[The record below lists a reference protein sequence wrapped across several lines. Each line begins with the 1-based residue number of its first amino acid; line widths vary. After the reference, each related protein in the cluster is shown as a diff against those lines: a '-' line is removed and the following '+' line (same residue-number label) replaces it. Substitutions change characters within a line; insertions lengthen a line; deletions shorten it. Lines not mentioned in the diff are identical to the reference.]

1 MVARTSSWRQPANV
15 PPKSSRLY
23 FGCVIGLS
31 AFSLLAYLWPQTPH
45 IERVQCVIEVTL
57 SPEEIE
63 EGLFKDLLE
72 ESFQACLK
80 KDVLDDIVSLSSASF
95 TQLESSL
102 GIKQTIPTE
111 QEQLGFWLK
120 HKVTINEVGGSTVDY
135 RLVELTGTELR
146 GDLAAILLNQLA
158 TRLTEKLNRKIIFE
172 RLAGDW
178 LLHQQNIE
186 DTLRYRRQ
194 WMGELRGA
202 SGLQAQVLQ
211 QIATQQIPKPTSSPT
226 QLASAKT
233 VTPTTKPPRDRELL
247 LAEIEMRQ
255 EQLLASSNQ
264 HTGPGSPSEF
274 ETRLR
279 QIEQLQQLVGESGLA
294 LPPETSDVKA
304 TRVRVEEN
312 QFYLEKT
319 NPDQVDRSSEQ
330 QAEFIGLIDQ
340 AQDANSQIFDLQA
353 EAESRLKAD
362 EKRTTEIREWINSL
376 SLGSAPSS
384 LQIIKFARQQPRSP
398 SSIPSSHWIFICSVS
413 IIVGGGL
420 STALAFRPMPFQ
432 SSADVES
439 TLGVEVLGVIPAEPT
454 ERESFVAKLKRHESK
469 LRIAAELTVLIM
481 TILVVLS
488 LFQDPRLLPLLLENP
503 FEGVAQAFRSL
514 RSL

>member
-102 GIKQTIPTE
+102 GIKQTLPTE

-158 TRLTEKLNRKIIFE
+158 TRLTEKLN

-362 EKRTTEIREWINSL
+362 EKRTTEIREWIDSL

-398 SSIPSSHWIFICSVS
+398 SSIPSSH
-413 IIVGGGL
+413 
-420 STALAFRPMPFQ
+420 
-432 SSADVES
+432 
-439 TLGVEVLGVIPAEPT
+439 
-454 ERESFVAKLKRHESK
+454 
-469 LRIAAELTVLIM
+469 AELTVLIM

>member
-1 MVARTSSWRQPANV
+1 
-15 PPKSSRLY
+15 
-23 FGCVIGLS
+23 
-31 AFSLLAYLWPQTPH
+31 
-45 IERVQCVIEVTL
+45 
-57 SPEEIE
+57 
-63 EGLFKDLLE
+63 
-72 ESFQACLK
+72 
-80 KDVLDDIVSLSSASF
+80 
-95 TQLESSL
+95 
-102 GIKQTIPTE
+102 
-111 QEQLGFWLK
+111 
-120 HKVTINEVGGSTVDY
+120 
-135 RLVELTGTELR
+135 
-146 GDLAAILLNQLA
+146 
-158 TRLTEKLNRKIIFE
+158 
-172 RLAGDW
+172 
-178 LLHQQNIE
+178 
-186 DTLRYRRQ
+186 
-194 WMGELRGA
+194 
-202 SGLQAQVLQ
+202 
-211 QIATQQIPKPTSSPT
+211 
-226 QLASAKT
+226 
-233 VTPTTKPPRDRELL
+233 
-247 LAEIEMRQ
+247 
-255 EQLLASSNQ
+255 
-264 HTGPGSPSEF
+264 
-274 ETRLR
+274 
-279 QIEQLQQLVGESGLA
+279 GESGLA

-362 EKRTTEIREWINSL
+362 EKRTIEIREWIDSL